1 MGQTV
6 DLELYQRVK
15 TGWRRVALLPD
26 VDDALYD
33 ALKLRYQL
41 PKYQIRLV
49 TRIW

>member
-6 DLELYQRVK
+6 DLELFQRVK

-26 VDDALYD
+26 VDDALHE
-33 ALKLRYQL
+33 AVKLHYQ
-41 PKYQIRLV
+41 PPRYQIRLL